1 MPEQALITISTRH
14 QSHYERL
21 KSAEVKKFDVFLVQM
36 EKDIRNKLTSVDIT
50 DFTRSRLERQLVQID
65 TLIRR
70 SFKEY
75 KAVWRESILSAAEY
89 EAGFEIRS
97 LGQVV
102 DGVNFAMPSD
112 SQITAA
118 VFNTPLGDIGGS
130 AGGSLL
136 EPWLDDMTATEI
148 KRVQGAIRMGYA
160 QGETTGDIVRRI
172 RGTKAS
178 GYSDG
183 VLAITKRNAETVART
198 ALQHAAQQAR
208 GEVWKANDSVI
219 KRRKI
224 VATLDSVTSAI
235 CRSLDGQEFPL
246 DKGPVPPFHPNCR
259 TGEVA
264 VLDDK
269 YKELSRG
276 RTRSERD
283 PETGK
288 VGKVSADQAYYS
300 WLKTQPADVQ
310 NSIIGPTRGKLLR
323 NGGISSQRFAELQM
337 GKNFQPLKTI
347 ERDGKLITPLQ
358 QMREMEPTAFM
369 KAGL

>member
-1 MPEQALITISTRH
+1 MPERSLITIATRH

-21 KSAEVKKFDVFLVQM
+21 KSAEVKKFDSFLLQM
-36 EKDIRNKLTSVDIT
+36 EKGIRNKLTSADIT
-50 DFTRSRLERQLVQID
+50 NFTRSRMERQLVQIG
-65 TLIRR
+65 TLMNR

-75 KAVWRESILSAAEY
+75 KKVWRDSVLSAAEY

-102 DGVNFAMPSD
+102 SGVNFSMPSD

-118 VFNTPLGDIGGS
+118 VFNTPLGDIGG
-130 AGGSLL
+130 AGGGSLL
-136 EPWLDDMTATEI
+136 EPWLDNMTVTEI

-160 QGETTGDIVRRI
+160 QGETTADIVRRI
-172 RGTKAS
+172 RGTKAA

-183 VLAITKRNAETVART
+183 ILAITKRNAETVART

-208 GEVWKANDSVI
+208 GEVWKKNDSVI
-219 KRRKI
+219 KRVKWI
-224 VATLDSVTSAI
+224 STLDSTTSI
-235 CRSLDGQEFPL
+235 TCRSLDGQEYSL
-246 DKGPVPPFHPNCR
+246 DKGPRPPAHPDCR
-259 TGEVA
+259 SSTVA

-269 YKELSRG
+269 YKDLSRG

-283 PETGK
+283 PDTGK
-288 VGKVSADQAYYS
+288 VGHASADQTYYG

-323 NGGISSQRFAELQM
+323 NGGISSQRFAELQ
-337 GKNFQPLKTI
+337 L
-347 ERDGKLITPLQ
+347 GKLNNPLTLKE
-358 QMREMEPTAFM
+358 MRELDPVAFT